1 MDKSGE
7 RTAHPFRQFKS
18 GFRPPLPSPVSRFP
32 FPVSRFPFPVRNDQL
47 DVEMCNSSSLVRP
60 PLQIATCEAIMRALY
75 TFLAVSLAAAPVAA
89 QGWIEPRPAIPMS
102 AVAKVR
108 TSVSV
113 RVTGRIA
120 QVEVEEWFENRGG
133 RLGEAV
139 FSNFS
144 LFQGDQELRG
154 ETMDADRARAIY
166 EEIVRRKK
174 DPALIELVGHGL
186 IRARVFPIN
195 PGETRKITLR
205 YTQMM
210 DRAGDALQFQY
221 AAGGTTTMRPQSP
234 DHQPGPRRVLTD
246 VPVSF
251 RLTADSA
258 AAFRDPFSPTHEVRV
273 RRDDGILTVRPENKL
288 SGDFVLF
295 LPFARETVGITVATH
310 RPPGEDGYFMLTLS
324 PGEVRGSTL
333 PRDIT
338 AVVDISGS
346 MSGEKLEQAKAALRQ
361 LVSTLGSRDRFRL
374 VAFSSRV
381 QAQSGRWSR
390 ATANN
395 LRDAR
400 SWIDGLDANGG
411 TNIEGALSEAFRLE
425 SNPGRIPMVIFLTDG
440 LPSVGEENPERLAEM
455 AGSDR
460 GDTRVF
466 AFGVGYD
473 VNTYLLD
480 RLSDAGRG
488 TTQYVRPG
496 EDVEDAVGQLVAKV
510 RHPVL
515 ADLGLVNAPVEFV
528 EVYPERLPDLFAGE
542 ELVVFGRYQLRRGD
556 RTGDV
561 VVSGRRNNREER
573 FSARIRFPE
582 EVAANDFIPRLWAS
596 RKIGYLSRSV
606 RLNGA
611 NEELIEE
618 IRETAL
624 RYGLLSEFTSYL
636 VQEPMAVA
644 EAGQPGRGMASV
656 GGVRMDVV
664 AASAPAEAK
673 GAAAVNT
680 AEQQRARRQARSKME
695 LEEADKDLLRLTHG
709 PNTRHVA
716 GRLFVEDNGLC
727 TDLMHGDSLEVV
739 EIEAFS
745 NAYFLLLERAPELQE
760 YFKELGHVLLA
771 GATVSIKVSDTG
783 VDKMTPLEV
792 ARLVEEFRGR

>member
-1 MDKSGE
+1 M
-7 RTAHPFRQFKS
+7 Q
-18 GFRPPLPSPVSRFP
+18 
-32 FPVSRFPFPVRNDQL
+32 
-47 DVEMCNSSSLVRP
+47 
-60 PLQIATCEAIMRALY
+60 ALY
-75 TFLAVSLAAAPVAA
+75 AFLALSLAAAPLAA
-89 QGWIEPRPAIPMS
+89 QGWIEPMTAVPMS
-102 AVAKVR
+102 AVSKVR
-108 TSVSV
+108 TAVSV

-120 QVEVEEWFENRGG
+120 LVEVEEWFENRGG
-133 RLGEAV
+133 GLGEGDYIYPLPGEAV

-154 ETMDADRARAIY
+154 ETMDAEKARSIY

-210 DRAGDALQFQY
+210 ERAGEALQFQY
-221 AAGGTTTMRPQSP
+221 AAGGTTAIRSP
-234 DHQPGPRRVLTD
+234 APDIHPGPRRVLTD
-246 VPVSF
+246 APVSF
-251 RLTADSA
+251 RLTADSG

-273 RRDDGILTVRPENKL
+273 GRDDGILTVRPQGDL
-288 SGDFVLF
+288 TGDFVLF

-324 PGEVRGSTL
+324 PGEVRGSSL

-361 LVSTLGSRDRFRL
+361 LVSTLSSRDRFRL

-381 QAQSGRWSR
+381 LAQSGHWTR
-390 ATANN
+390 ATADN

-400 SWIDGLDANGG
+400 SWINGLSANGG

-440 LPSVGEENPERLAEM
+440 LPSVGEENPERLAGL

-488 TTQYVRPG
+488 ATQYVRPG

-510 RHPVL
+510 QHPVL
-515 ADLGLVNAPVEFV
+515 ADLEVANTPVEFV
-528 EVYPERLPDLFAGE
+528 EVYPARLPDLFAGE

-561 VVSGRRNNREER
+561 VISGQRNNREER

-582 EVAANDFIPRLWAS
+582 ETTTNDYIPRLWAS

-611 NEELIEE
+611 DEELIEE

-644 EAGQPGRGMASV
+644 NAQPGRGMPSV
-656 GGVRMDVV
+656 GGVRMDMA

-680 AEQQRARRQARSKME
+680 AVQQRARRQARSKME
-695 LEEADKDLLRLTHG
+695 LEEADKDLVLLAHG
-709 PNTRHVA
+709 PNARHVA
-716 GRLFVEDNGLC
+716 GRLFVEDDGIW
-727 TDLMHGDSLEVV
+727 TDMMHGDSLEVV

-745 NAYFLLLERAPELQE
+745 DAYFLLLERAPELEE

-771 GATVSIKVSDTG
+771 GAKVSIKVSDSG
-783 VDKMTPLEV
+783 VEKMTPLQV
-792 ARLVEEFRGR
+792 ARLVEDYRGR

>member
-1 MDKSGE
+1 
-7 RTAHPFRQFKS
+7 
-18 GFRPPLPSPVSRFP
+18 
-32 FPVSRFPFPVRNDQL
+32 
-47 DVEMCNSSSLVRP
+47 
-60 PLQIATCEAIMRALY
+60 MRVLY
-75 TFLAVSLAAAPVAA
+75 AFLAVGLTAAPLAA
-89 QGWIEPRPAIPMS
+89 QGWIEPMPAIPAS
-102 AVAKVR
+102 SVAKVR

-133 RLGEAV
+133 RLGEGDYIYPLPGEAV

-144 LFQGDQELRG
+144 LFQGDEELRG
-154 ETMDADRARAIY
+154 ETMDAERARAIY

-221 AAGGTTTMRPQSP
+221 AAGGTTTMRPPPP
-234 DHQPGPRRVLTD
+234 DHRTGPQRVLID

-258 AAFRDPFSPTHEVRV
+258 AAFRDPFSPTHELRV
-273 RRDDGILTVRPENKL
+273 SREDGILTVRPEDEL
-288 SGDFVLF
+288 RGDLVLF

-310 RPPGEDGYFMLTLS
+310 RPSSEDGYFMLTLS
-324 PGEVRGSTL
+324 PGEARGSTL

-381 QAQSGRWSR
+381 MAQSSQWTR
-390 ATANN
+390 ATAQN

-400 SWIDGLDANGG
+400 GWIDALDANGG
-411 TNIEGALSEAFRLE
+411 TNIEGALTEAFRLE

-440 LPSVGEENPERLAEM
+440 LPSVGEENPERLAGL
-455 AGSDR
+455 AGSER

-488 TTQYVRPG
+488 ATQYVRPG

-515 ADLGLVNAPVEFV
+515 ADLEVVNTPVEFV

-561 VVSGRRNNREER
+561 VLSGQRDNREER

-582 EVAANDFIPRLWAS
+582 HATQNDFIPRLWAS

-611 NEELIEE
+611 NEEVIEE

-644 EAGQPGRGMASV
+644 DAQPGRGVPSV
-656 GGVRMDVV
+656 GGVRMDMA
-664 AASAPAEAK
+664 AASAPATAQ

-695 LEEADKDLLRLTHG
+695 LEEADKDLVMRAHG
-709 PNTRHVA
+709 PNARHVA
-716 GRLFVEDNGLC
+716 GRLFVEDNGIW
-727 TDLMHGDSLEVV
+727 TDMMHGDSLEVV

-745 NAYFLLLERAPELQE
+745 DAYFLLLERAPELGE

-771 GATVSIKVSDTG
+771 GAQVSIKVSDDGTS
-783 VDKMTPLEV
+783 KMTPLEV